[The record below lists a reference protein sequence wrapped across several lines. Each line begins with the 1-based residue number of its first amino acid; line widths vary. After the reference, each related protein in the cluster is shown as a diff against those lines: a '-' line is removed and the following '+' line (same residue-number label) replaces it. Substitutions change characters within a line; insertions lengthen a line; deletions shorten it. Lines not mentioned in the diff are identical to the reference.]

1 MAYQAK
7 LSGSVSEDL
16 ELVNEFGEVAK
27 TIHVHLDA
35 DSLTGN
41 ISEQYVKLLNLQ
53 KRIPELQQ
61 MSPEQLPQV
70 HEEIGNAVITLFQ
83 SVFGAEGTQ
92 VLLDFYDNHYQEMIR
107 EVMPFITNVVLPQVR
122 KLAVQGRKNQMNRY
136 RRRKMKFGR
145 NS

>member
-7 LSGSVSEDL
+7 RSGSVSEDL
-16 ELVNEFGEVAK
+16 ELVNEWGEVAK

-35 DSLTGN
+35 DTLNGN

-61 MSPEQLPQV
+61 ISPEQLPEV
-70 HEEIGNAVITLFQ
+70 HEEIGNAVITIFQ
-83 SVFGAEGTQ
+83 SVFGEDNTQ
-92 VLLDFYDNHYQEMIR
+92 VILDFYNNRYQEMVR
-107 EVMPFITNVVLPQVR
+107 EIMPFIVDVMLPQVR
-122 KLAVQGRKNQMNRY
+122 KLTAQGRKNQMNRY

>member
-7 LSGSVSEDL
+7 RSGSVSEDL
-16 ELVNEFGEVAK
+16 ELVNEWGEVAK

-35 DSLTGN
+35 DALNGS
-41 ISEQYVKLLNLQ
+41 ISKQYVKLLNLQ

-61 MSPEQLPQV
+61 MSPEQLPEV
-70 HEEIGNAVITLFQ
+70 HEEIGNAVITLFR
-83 SVFGAEGTQ
+83 SVFGEENTQ
-92 VLLDFYDNHYQEMIR
+92 VILDFYNNRYQEMIR
-107 EVMPFITNVVLPQVR
+107 EIMPFITDVVLPQVR
-122 KLAVQGRKNQMNRY
+122 KLAAQGRKNQMNRY